1 MFLNLLVEG
10 SNLWCFPNLFIKRTL
25 FAKTSFGTRVVHFGK
40 YWCLFCWIFRK
51 VWKEVLKWYI
61 VHARLLSWWPCFPSG
76 NGQHFTKCPVV
87 GGWWERLMA
96 VELRLWGKIFMG
108 VNGSNHTFVL
118 TKTWCFEMFKCYTGT
133 IYRSSVEKERQS
145 EMSCLLSFIVITL
158 FTAGMQ
164 IGMLAIFSVASSFLF
179 PEQAN
184 AVLYVSTAH
193 YQLQF
198 SCNWYSFLSVHR
210 NERRPYFLCHPQHVD
225 FRLKKKKNSQCYYS
239 DLWALW
245 LLGWR
250 WVPLFLTMTHWWDL
264 PLPGHVLFRIYSQ
277 GALLGRRLRNTGRNR
292 WKIWATGRC
301 CVCVCVCVC

>member
-225 FRLKKKKNSQCYYS
+225 FRHGQNSVQ
-239 DLWALW
+239 
-245 LLGWR
+245 LL
-250 WVPLFLTMTHWWDL
+250 
-264 PLPGHVLFRIYSQ
+264 I
-277 GALLGRRLRNTGRNR
+277 
-292 WKIWATGRC
+292 
-301 CVCVCVCVC
+301 